1 MSCLAVG
8 RRGSQ
13 CSEPA
18 SASGAV
24 NMQGLRQAWFRYVL
38 LVAATGGPAMAAT
51 AAVGEQWQI
60 LAASL
65 VGRPGDSV
73 VAVAIQSDG
82 SLVLAANVSGG
93 PLVPGEPARDKP
105 SGRLLRLSADG
116 RKLLASV
123 ALPGDAADMAIDGT
137 DNIYLATSAGALKLD
152 PQGSKVLWRFD
163 VGGPCSRIDVAV
175 DGHCAALRYDNPE
188 QDTVTGAGTIFVID
202 PQGKQLGQFRGHHNT
217 CDVCVDGASKTVV
230 HIGWRQASAHDGKK
244 RQPVQIAYVRGCSYS
259 GQVKYTLY
267 DWSADPDVPEFIN
280 RPTNNM
286 ADTRGYR
293 CSIGRD
299 GLLYCAFECAGGNHI
314 FRYHPRLV
322 DGQWLAVG
330 QLLPKADQYHGFHN
344 SRAEHKAL
352 FARFEPASGRLLLEQ
367 QFCGRLENGRANAV
381 RVKGGAVAADEDGCL
396 LLGGA
401 APAGLPLSLL
411 PPETG
416 SYTGGSYLLVMS
428 SDFRQRL
435 LCTRFQ
441 AGGTTHALDARRV
454 GTTMR
459 VLVGGKASS
468 KPEDG
473 FCAQH
478 PIQPQG
484 EPGSG
489 FFALL
494 AR

>member
-1 MSCLAVG
+1 MQKLMQVWLRCL
-8 RRGSQ
+8 
-13 CSEPA
+13 
-18 SASGAV
+18 
-24 NMQGLRQAWFRYVL
+24 LI
-38 LVAATGGPAMAAT
+38 VAATVFPAMAAS
-51 AAVGEQWQI
+51 AAEGQQWQI

-65 VGRPGDSV
+65 VGRQGDSV
-73 VAVAIQSDG
+73 VAVAIQSEG
-82 SLVLAANVSGG
+82 SLLLAANVSGG
-93 PLVPGEPARDKP
+93 PWMGGDPAGGKP
-105 SGRLLRLSADG
+105 AGRLLRLSPDG
-116 RKLLASV
+116 RKLLAAV
-123 ALPGDAADMAIDGT
+123 PLPGEVADMAIDGK
-137 DNIYLATSAGALKLD
+137 DNIYLATSGGALKLD
-152 PQGSKVLWRFD
+152 PQAAKVLWRFD
-163 VGGPCSRIDVAV
+163 VGGPCSRIDAAV
-175 DGHCAALRYDNPE
+175 DGHCAALRYDNPD
-188 QDTVTGAGTIFVID
+188 QDTLTGAGTIFVID
-202 PQGKQLGQFRGHHNT
+202 PQGKQLGQFRGHRNT
-217 CDVCVDGASKTVV
+217 CDLCIDGASKTVV

-259 GQVKYTLY
+259 GEVKYTLY
-267 DWSADPDVPEFIN
+267 DWSADTDAPEFIN

-293 CSIGRD
+293 CAIGRD

-322 DGQWLAVG
+322 DGQWLPVG

-352 FARFEPASGRLLLEQ
+352 VARFDPATGKLLMEQ
-367 QFCGRLENGRANAV
+367 QFCGRLDSGRANAV

-411 PPETG
+411 PPQTG
-416 SYTGGSYLLVMS
+416 DYTGGSYLLVMS
-428 SDFRQRL
+428 NDFRQRL

-441 AGGTTHALDARRV
+441 AGGTTHAVDARRV
-454 GTTMR
+454 GTTLR

-473 FCAQH
+473 FCAQN

-489 FFALL
+489 FFVLL
-494 AR
+494 GR